1 MCPQYSVYIQ
11 RVVLVPSIRIFLV
24 QESSQLRGRKIIV
37 LGRSQHNVNCISQED
52 PSTRDESEKMAAGRP
67 VSNHGIK
74 GPPWHYY
81 ELIFVIALG
90 QSRSK
95 ESRRGQITV
104 LFLLP
109 AMFNFFSIRLYL
121 DTART
126 KISVCRSRIFLLP
139 GSSSLNVNSPLCQSQ
154 PMDPYG
160 HFQQAILVSKLINKL
175 YLINR
180 L

>member
-1 MCPQYSVYIQ
+1 
-11 RVVLVPSIRIFLV
+11 
-24 QESSQLRGRKIIV
+24 
-37 LGRSQHNVNCISQED
+37 
-52 PSTRDESEKMAAGRP
+52 MAAGRP

-74 GPPWHYY
+74 GPPFFAWHYY

-109 AMFNFFSIRLYL
+109 AMFNSFSIRLYL

-126 KISVCRSRIFLLP
+126 KISVCTGRSRIFLLP

-154 PMDPYG
+154 LMDSYG
-160 HFQQAILVSKLINKL
+160 HFESAMLVSKLINKL
-175 YLINR
+175 YLINI